1 MRKSHVARSSNNE
14 KSFFTIN
21 GKQYVKP
28 ATWGDAL
35 KLAMRFKDSN
45 NDDERLYFLDT
56 LSNMAIVADRYARIV
71 TTKA

>member
-1 MRKSHVARSSNNE
+1 MCKSHVARSSNN
-14 KSFFTIN
+14 KKLFFTIN

-28 ATWGDAL
+28 TTWGDAL

-56 LSNMAIVADRYARIV
+56 LSDMAIVADRYARIV